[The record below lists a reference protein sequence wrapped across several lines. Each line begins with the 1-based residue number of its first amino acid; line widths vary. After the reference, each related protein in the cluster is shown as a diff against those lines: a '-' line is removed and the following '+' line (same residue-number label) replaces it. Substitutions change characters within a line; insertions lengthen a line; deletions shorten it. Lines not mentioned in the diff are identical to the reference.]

1 MVSVSR
7 ILTHAEFSKMT
18 AYRVMASNKAE
29 KKKVKVQLLAHIQE
43 FYGEKWNRL
52 KEETRS
58 AVDMLAWFATERGF
72 SFPSSAYLSS
82 RYKLSERTIRRIVGD
97 LRASGDVQV
106 VYRRNPKG
114 NGWKNPVIL
123 FTNHP
128 YFSYWK
134 NLLNLPDVQTDVQ
147 TENAEKPAVPMD
159 KGPKEVPTFSLPIK
173 TFKRDDMKQSLLKN
187 LQEKGKQ
194 IIPQI
199 IHYTLNELIRISEKK
214 TIVLPDRYLLKSYL
228 SNLTLYE
235 NGKEYQITKSHR
247 RKTHPVHKEV
257 VPQWMRDDNQE
268 KKEPEISPEEVE
280 KRAQW
285 LEEYLANI

>member
-18 AYRVMASNKAE
+18 AYRVMANNKAE
-29 KKKVKVQLLAHIQE
+29 KKTVKAQLLEHIQE

-58 AVDMLAWFATERGF
+58 AVDMLVWFATERGF
-72 SFPSSAYLSS
+72 SFPSSAYLAN
-82 RYKLSERTIRRIVGD
+82 RYRLSERTIRRIVGD
-97 LRASGDVQV
+97 LRDSGDVLV

-114 NGWKNPVIL
+114 NGWKNPVLL
-123 FTNHP
+123 FTKHP
-128 YFSYWK
+128 YFSHWK
-134 NLLNLPDVQTDVQ
+134 NLLNLPDVQTNVQ
-147 TENAEKPAVPMD
+147 TNNAEKSVVSTD
-159 KGPKEVPTFSLPIK
+159 EGSKKIPTFPLPIK
-173 TFKRDDMKQSLLKN
+173 ISKRDDMKYSLLKN

-235 NGKEYQITKSHR
+235 NGKEYQITKSYR
-247 RKTHPVHKEV
+247 RKTHSVHKEV
-257 VPQWMRDDNQE
+257 IPQWMRDDKQE
-268 KKEPEISPEEVE
+268 KKEPEISPEEVK

-285 LEEYLANI
+285 LEEYLANC